1 MEAVT
6 SCFLLYSAILAA
18 GDGESLVKFRSL
30 CFRVHIS
37 AMSVVSNISLPA
49 RRES

>member
-6 SCFLLYSAILAA
+6 SCFLLYSATLVA
-18 GDGESLVKFRSL
+18 GDGESLVKFV
-30 CFRVHIS
+30 FRVHIS